1 MSTGSE
7 SDFEGIGFSD
17 CESGATGEDSSNVLV
32 QLPPELHNFSS
43 ARSNTSGQSSVA
55 SSFVPVQ
62 QMSGLA
68 IHSRGN
74 LKSDDSDKDSWS
86 HLGSTTRDAD
96 TSSMGHE
103 ARSLSSWA
111 TGPASVAGSSI
122 VSGFEILSLNGS
134 SHRRCR
140 RCTFL
145 NNEES
150 TFCLACGIA
159 LVANPCLDMDQQI
172 AINLQRKE
180 EEAAFETL
188 RCEEKKRK
196 TLYQR
201 TIFGQA
207 SILATDVQARVDT
220 AKCRGVATFS
230 IPDLT
235 LHASRFINHWL
246 HQQNEILQQQN
257 AQQRPTVYLTYHF
270 SSIGFN
276 QVRVLGLRNFGFVS
290 ENMQAAYSNG
300 LEQVLPS
307 QQQVETAVLP
317 RSPALYTIPEV
328 ENAEI
333 VDGTDKLGWIVATIG
348 GGERPRSAKSVRV
361 SSGTA
366 QITAFDFALTCF
378 PLVAFDASLREDDVI
393 RRLRNGLSQVCQ
405 YFFDDLLAPDNY
417 NELPYEQSCEPSPSK
432 KPKAPPELLGL
443 CKEEEDGNIE
453 EEEAQEDKESFENL
467 VAEVFDSSE
476 TIFDEKVISL
486 GATTLADV
494 VMIGNI
500 ESQGDGTA
508 SGIAVNNSSVSAG
521 NLSTSTGSQYK
532 DLMEAGK

>member
-1 MSTGSE
+1 MSTTGSE
-7 SDFEGIGFSD
+7 SDFDEISFSD
-17 CESGATGEDSSNVLV
+17 CEWGNAGGATGDDSSTVLV
-32 QLPPELHNFSS
+32 ELPPELHDYSS
-43 ARSNTSGQSSVA
+43 ARSNTSDQSSVA

-62 QMSGLA
+62 QMKGLTL
-68 IHSRGN
+68 HSKGN
-74 LKSDDSDKDSWS
+74 LKSDDSADKDSWS
-86 HLGSTTRDAD
+86 HLGSVTRNTDA
-96 TSSMGHE
+96 SLMGHE
-103 ARSLSSWA
+103 VRSLSPSWA
-111 TGPASVAGSSI
+111 TNTTATVASSSI
-122 VSGFEILSLNGS
+122 ISGFDVLSLNGS

-150 TFCLACGIA
+150 TFCLACDLA

-348 GGERPRSAKSVRV
+348 GGERPRSVKSVRV

-453 EEEAQEDKESFENL
+453 EEEAQEDEGSFENL
-467 VAEVFDSSE
+467 VAEVCDSSE
-476 TIFDEKVISL
+476 TIFGEKVTNL
-486 GATTLADV
+486 VATILADV
-494 VMIGNI
+494 VIGNTK
-500 ESQGDGTA
+500 SQSDGTA
-508 SGIAVNNSSVSAG
+508 SGRAVDNSSVV
-521 NLSTSTGSQYK
+521 
-532 DLMEAGK
+532 